1 MVGGVLE
8 AIGGLA
14 RLSEG
19 VPNAPFAGYSGADLR
34 LAIGVERG
42 EGGGGEGADG
52 GVKSCSNTLGVCLL
66 GLGTLGVRTLGVC
79 GVSCIG
85 VAGKK

>member
-34 LAIGVERG
+34 LASGVERG
-42 EGGGGEGADG
+42 EVDG
-52 GVKSCSNTLGVCLL
+52 GDGWDGGS
-66 GLGTLGVRTLGVC
+66 
-79 GVSCIG
+79 
-85 VAGKK
+85 